1 MHIMALM
8 RGLRRLLTL
17 ALLVIGLPVIAQT
30 TIFNCGSSN
39 AWSYTSSPAGNGCG
53 VSNSN
58 SPNTNFWA
66 YGITSGL
73 VTSSSVTV
81 TPANSGHAGWGFGY
95 TSPVNDKAFS
105 TSFTFVNNGYNLA
118 FVLGNATYNYNACQC
133 GGWDFPWSLAAG
145 AGDEAGFTQMAG
157 ASNIMPINTWAI
169 EFNEYTPMNPSG
181 SFAYS
186 TVSMYLQGETSSM
199 PPLTGGSYPTYLPE
213 FGINKIST
221 SPVPLSNPATTQG
234 SASTDTFAATIVYTG
249 TNVTLT
255 MYDVTAGGTCS
266 PITSST
272 CFTYTWQGVNIPGAA
287 YQTPPSS
294 IPTPTTIGE
303 AYPVFTSGTSTGTGP
318 AQLVKNWSYTS
329 LTSAATPTISGSS
342 TVTISDSSSGSA
354 ICYSTAGPPSTNGFG
369 GCTKGTLYTG
379 AITVSGSETIYAVAG
394 PGSTAYGDSAVA
406 SSAITIG
413 STAAQPTFNPAG
425 GTYQGSQYV
434 YMSAPSGQT
443 IHYNT
448 TGSPTC
454 SSATYS
460 TPVTVSSNETLYAIA
475 CGSGL
480 TSSAV
485 SSAAYVLNPF
495 SGSGSPNAA
504 DPPTASPI
512 GGSYSGTQTVALSSD
527 TASSYICYTVSS
539 TLPTFYPQPNN
550 GSADLPYDGMSGST
564 VIPGTCNVGT
574 YYTGPFS
581 VSSSSTVY
589 AITGTTFAT
598 VPSSMVAIPYTIS
611 GGSTAAAPT
620 FSPTAGTYTGTQSV
634 TASTS
639 TSGCGS
645 YIYFDTNPTPVTNQ
659 TTLSVATSETVYAY
673 VHGCPGFTDSSI
685 SSAAYTIK
693 ANTPTFSPVA
703 GTYVGSQSV
712 TISSTSGS
720 VICYNTTGS
729 PATNGSSGCTT
740 GTLYSSPVTV
750 SSSQT
755 LYAVAGGT
763 GYSDSSVGSA
773 SYVVS
778 SSAPAV
784 ISGKT
789 VITGKTVLQ

>member
-1 MHIMALM
+1 
-8 RGLRRLLTL
+8 
-17 ALLVIGLPVIAQT
+17 
-30 TIFNCGSSN
+30 
-39 AWSYTSSPAGNGCG
+39 
-53 VSNSN
+53 
-58 SPNTNFWA
+58 
-66 YGITSGL
+66 
-73 VTSSSVTV
+73 
-81 TPANSGHAGWGFGY
+81 
-95 TSPVNDKAFS
+95 VNDEAFS

-118 FVLGNATYNYNACQC
+118 FVLENATYNYNACQC
-133 GGWDFPWSLAAG
+133 GGWDFPWSFAAG

-157 ASNIMPINTWAI
+157 ASNIMPVNTWAI
-169 EFNEYTPMNPSG
+169 EFNEYTPQTPSG
-181 SFAYS
+181 GFNYS

-213 FGINKIST
+213 FGINKVST
-221 SPVPLSNPATTQG
+221 SPVPLNNPATSQG
-234 SASTDTFAATIVYTG
+234 SASTDTFSATIVYTG

-255 MYDVTAGGTCS
+255 LYDVTAGGTCS

-303 AYPVFTSGTSTGTGP
+303 AYPVFTSGTSSGTGP
-318 AQLVKNWSYTS
+318 AQLVKNWSYTTLS
-329 LTSAATPTISGSS
+329 PAATPTISGTSS
-342 TVTISDSSSGSA
+342 VTISDSSSGSA
-354 ICYSTAGPPSTNGFG
+354 ICWSATGPPSMDGFG
-369 GCTKGTLYTG
+369 NCTKGTLYTG
-379 AITVSGSETIYAVAG
+379 AISVSSSETIYAVAG
-394 PGSTAYGDSAVA
+394 AGSTAYGDSAVA

-413 STAAQPTFNPAG
+413 STAAAPTFNPAG
-425 GTYQGSQYV
+425 GTYQGNQYV
-434 YMSAPSGQT
+434 YMSAPSGQS

-448 TGSPTC
+448 SGSPTC
-454 SSATYS
+454 GSPTYS

-480 TSSAV
+480 TNSAV

-512 GGSYSGTQTVALSSD
+512 GGAYASSQTVTLSSD
-527 TASSYICYTVSS
+527 TASSYICYVVSA
-539 TLPTFYPQPNN
+539 TPPAFYPQPNN
-550 GSADLPYDGMSGST
+550 GGADLPYSGMSGST

-574 YYTGPFS
+574 YYTGPFT

-589 AITGTTFAT
+589 AVTGTTFTT
-598 VPSSMVAIPYTIS
+598 VPSSMVAIPYTIA
-611 GGSTAAAPT
+611 GGGAASTPS
-620 FSPTAGTYTGTQSV
+620 FSPAAGTYTGTQSV
-634 TASTS
+634 TVS
-639 TSGCGS
+639 
-645 YIYFDTNPTPVTNQ
+645 
-659 TTLSVATSETVYAY
+659 TLSSGAVICVTTNGSTPATNGGTGCTTGSLYAGAITVSSSETLKAVAGGTGY
-673 VHGCPGFTDSSI
+673 TDSSVG
-685 SSAAYTIK
+685 SAAYTIK

-729 PATNGSSGCTT
+729 PATNGSSGCTS

-778 SSAPAV
+778 SSVPAAIGGKAV
-784 ISGKT
+784 TSGKT
-789 VITGKTVLQ
+789 ALQ